1 MPFLRA
7 LHTLL
12 WGSSGADPQAAL
24 PESTD
29 QCGVRAFSSSCPP
42 PTSPHHH
49 VACGKAIGAIS
60 GKWLRV
66 PTLPPWRC
74 SSSFFTLFLARGC
87 VLISSDSPC
96 LSGLYP
102 SGPAKC
108 KHRGFHGALPWVE
121 LVWGLL
127 KSWLE
132 GAVRTFGRL
141 ESGQPDSKNAMM
153 DLFCEVTRAGL
164 AGKGTCYWVG

>member
-1 MPFLRA
+1 MGK
-7 LHTLL
+7 L
-12 WGSSGADPQAAL
+12 WSRSADWQTAL
-24 PESTD
+24 PESAD
-29 QCGVRAFSSSCPP
+29 QCGESLQLFLLLPA
-42 PTSPHHH
+42 PHPHH
-49 VACGKAIGAIS
+49 VAFSKAIGAIS

-74 SSSFFTLFLARGC
+74 SSPFFTLFLARGS

-141 ESGQPDSKNAMM
+141 DSGQPDSKNTMM
-153 DLFCEVTRAGL
+153 DVFCEVTRAGL